1 MSKKI
6 IGFIL
11 IYCLIFNLV
20 NGQVISP
27 NTLNNGGGNSS
38 SMEWSIGESVSIAN
52 FIASGYS
59 LNTGGLQPM
68 TTIVTFINEYGPA
81 VFGTQIVIGP
91 NPTNNLLRI
100 KARFNEIGSL
110 SFQLIDS
117 KSSIILTQEAGVI
130 YSSYEKVILM
140 EKYPSG
146 VFYMKIFF
154 KSISGNLKTGVY
166 KVIKL

>member
-1 MSKKI
+1 MHR
-6 IGFIL
+6 GIL
-11 IYCLIFNLV
+11 FFLLLISTSFLSA
-20 NGQVISP
+20 QSITP
-27 NTLNNGGGNSS
+27 YALNNGGGYST
-38 SMEWSIGESVSIAN
+38 SMEWNIGESVSIAN

-81 VFGTQIVIGP
+81 VFGTQITIGP
-91 NPTNNLLRI
+91 NPTSNLLHI
-100 KARFNEIGSL
+100 KARFNEIGNL

-117 KSSIILTQEAGVI
+117 KSSIIHTQEVGMI
-130 YSSYEKVILM
+130 YSSYEKDILM

-146 VFYMKIFF
+146 VFYIKIIF
-154 KSISGNLKTGVY
+154 KSIAGNLKTGVY